1 MLCTKRHFLDAI
13 RWKAFT
19 FFSVYENARD
29 CIVSKALSKHLYI
42 YSNPT
47 LPLSEF
53 MKNDFLITQ
62 YLNYISKNL
71 GIHQQQY
78 TTKEQHVAKTITHLL
93 PPDPW

>member
-1 MLCTKRHFLDAI
+1 MLLGGRLLH
-13 RWKAFT
+13 

-53 MKNDFLITQ
+53 MKNNFLITQ

-71 GIHQQQY
+71 GIHQQRY